1 MTSASLSRRIAPA
14 LLATLIAGC
23 ASTHGLS
30 PTSSL
35 GDVDRLSSADSL
47 ARAEVSPA
55 AWPEAEW
62 WRSLGD
68 PNLDALIATAL
79 SGTPSLDAADARL
92 RKALAQA
99 GLAEA
104 GLMPTLGASA
114 SHTHAE
120 LPDALPEPVGGMT
133 LGSTMVSL
141 SFAWA
146 PDLWG
151 GKRAR
156 YHAALGSVRASEA
169 EAQAARVMLAG
180 NIAHAWV
187 ALSQAHELQDVALAE
202 AERNIGMRQLSE
214 QRVRAG
220 IDNRIA
226 LERIDSAEAA
236 ARAQA
241 GAAAQQVEALQNA
254 LAVLAGQGPDFGLT
268 LPRPQL
274 DTPSIQVPSVLPSD
288 LIARRADVTAARWRV
303 EAATQSI
310 KASKADFYPTIN
322 LAAMAGV
329 VGSSLSNLFKSEST
343 FAYASPAISL
353 PILDG
358 GRLRNQLA
366 GSNADFDLAIANYD
380 QTVLNALREVVDATQ
395 SSRSLE
401 AQVEQTRRA
410 RDSAERS
417 AQLMAQRRQAGLAN
431 QLDVLDAQRPLLQ
444 LEQQLATLHARR
456 IDAAVNLDIALG
468 GGLPVAQLPA
478 SNDTLDKTASP

>member
-1 MTSASLSRRIAPA
+1 MTFPPVSRRAAPA
-14 LLATLIAGC
+14 LLAILFAGC

-30 PTSSL
+30 PAAQMR
-35 GDVDRLSSADSL
+35 DADRLSSAEAL
-47 ARAEVSPA
+47 APVEVSPA

-62 WRSLGD
+62 WQSLGD
-68 PNLDALIATAL
+68 PNLDALIDAAL
-79 SGTPSLDAADARL
+79 AGTPSLDAADARL

-114 SHTHAE
+114 SHTHIE
-120 LPDALPEPVGGMT
+120 LPEALPQPIGGMT
-133 LGSTMVSL
+133 VGSTMLSL
-141 SFAWA
+141 SFNWA

-156 YHAALGSVRASEA
+156 YHAALGSVRAGEA

-187 ALSQAHELQDVALAE
+187 ALSQAYALQDVALAE
-202 AERNIGMRQLSE
+202 ADRNIGMRKLSE

-241 GAAAQQVEALQNA
+241 GAAAQQIEALRNT
-254 LAVLAGQGPDFGLT
+254 LAMLAGQGPDFGLT
-268 LPRPQL
+268 LPRPDL
-274 DTPSIQVPSVLPSD
+274 DTPDIGVPSVLPSD
-288 LIARRADVTAARWRV
+288 LIARRADVAAARWRV

-358 GRLRNQLA
+358 GRLRSQLA

-380 QTVLNALREVVDATQ
+380 QTVLTALREVVDATQ
-395 SSRSLE
+395 SARALE
-401 AQVEQTRRA
+401 AQVDQTRRA
-410 RDSAERS
+410 RDAAER
-417 AQLMAQRRQAGLAN
+417 AARLMAQRRQAGLAN

-444 LEQQLATLHARR
+444 LEQQLATLQARR

-468 GGLPVAQLPA
+468 GGLPAARLPEHQ
-478 SNDTLDKTASP
+478 DKAATP

>member
-1 MTSASLSRRIAPA
+1 MTLSTLSRRTAPA
-14 LLATLIAGC
+14 LLAILITSC
-23 ASTHGLS
+23 ASTHGLA
-30 PTSSL
+30 PKSSL
-35 GDVDRLSSADSL
+35 GDVDRLSATDSL
-47 ARAEVSPA
+47 AKADVSPA
-55 AWPEAEW
+55 AWPDADW
-62 WRSLGD
+62 WESLGD
-68 PNLDALIATAL
+68 PNLNSLITTAL
-79 SGTPSLDAADARL
+79 EGTPSLAAADARL

-104 GLMPTLGASA
+104 GLKPTLGASA
-114 SHTHAE
+114 QHTHINV
-120 LPDALPEPVGGMT
+120 PDALPEPIGGMT
-133 LGSTMVSL
+133 VGSTMLSL
-141 SFAWA
+141 RFDWS

-180 NIAHAWV
+180 NIAHTWV
-187 ALSQAHELQDVALAE
+187 ALSQAYELQDVALAE
-202 AERNIGMRQLSE
+202 AERNVGLRKLTE

-226 LERIDSAEAA
+226 LEQIESAAAA

-241 GAAAQQVEALQNA
+241 GAAAQQIEALRNT
-254 LAVLAGQGPDFGLT
+254 LAMLAGQGPDFGLT
-268 LPRPQL
+268 LARPKL
-274 DTPSIQVPSVLPSD
+274 DTPSISVPSVLPSD
-288 LIARRADVTAARWRV
+288 LIARRADITAARWRV
-303 EAATQSI
+303 EAASQSI

-329 VGSSLSNLFKSEST
+329 VGSSLSNLFKSESAFT
-343 FAYASPAISL
+343 YAAPAITL

-366 GSNADFDLAIANYD
+366 GSHADFDLAIANYD

-395 SSRSLE
+395 SARSLE
-401 AQVEQTRRA
+401 AQVNDTRRA
-410 RDSAERS
+410 RDAAAKSAS
-417 AQLMAQRRQAGLAN
+417 LMQQRRQAGLAN

-444 LEQQLATLHARR
+444 LNQQLAALHARR

-468 GGLPVAQLPA
+468 GGLPAAGLPDTNDKPA
-478 SNDTLDKTASP
+478 SP

>member
-1 MTSASLSRRIAPA
+1 MTPATLSRRTAPA
-14 LLATLIAGC
+14 LLAILIAGC

-30 PTSSL
+30 PQSRL
-35 GDVDRLSSADSL
+35 GDVDRLSTSDSL
-47 ARAEVSPA
+47 AQAEVSPA
-55 AWPEAEW
+55 AWPDAEW

-68 PNLDALIATAL
+68 PNLDALISTAL
-79 SGTPSLDAADARL
+79 TGTPSLDAADARL

-104 GLMPTLGASA
+104 GLMPTVGASA
-114 SHTHAE
+114 GYTHINV
-120 LPDALPEPVGGMT
+120 PDALPEPIGGT
-133 LGSTMVSL
+133 TIGSTMLSL
-141 SFAWA
+141 RFDWS

-156 YHAALGSVRASEA
+156 YHAALGAVRASEA

-180 NIAHAWV
+180 NIAHTWV
-187 ALSQAHELQDVALAE
+187 ALSQAYAMQDVALGE
-202 AERNIGMRQLSE
+202 ADRNISMRKLTE

-226 LERIDSAEAA
+226 LEQIESAAAA

-241 GAAAQQVEALQNA
+241 GAAAQQIEALRNT
-254 LAVLAGQGPDFGLT
+254 LAMLAGQGPDFGLG
-268 LPRPQL
+268 LARPQL
-274 DTPSIQVPSVLPSD
+274 DTPSISVPSVLPSD
-288 LIARRADVTAARWRV
+288 LVSRRADITAARWRV
-303 EAATQSI
+303 EAASQSI

-322 LAAMAGV
+322 LAAMMGV
-329 VGSSLSNLFKSEST
+329 VGGSLSNLFKSESAFT
-343 FAYASPAISL
+343 YAAPAITL
-353 PILDG
+353 PIFDG

-395 SSRSLE
+395 SSRALE
-401 AQVEQTRRA
+401 AQVNDTRRA
-410 RDSAERS
+410 RDAAAKSAS
-417 AQLMAQRRQAGLAN
+417 LMQQRRQAGLAN

-444 LEQQLATLHARR
+444 LNQQLAALHARR

-468 GGLPVAQLPA
+468 GGLPVARLPE
-478 SNDTLDKTASP
+478 NNDKTASP

>member
-1 MTSASLSRRIAPA
+1 MTASTFSRRTLPA
-14 LLATLIAGC
+14 LLAMLIAGC
-23 ASTHGLS
+23 ASTHGLAPHS
-30 PTSSL
+30 QM
-35 GDVDRLSSADSL
+35 GDVDRLSAGDSL
-47 ARAEVSPA
+47 AKVDVSEA
-55 AWPEAEW
+55 AWPDTDW
-62 WRSLGD
+62 WQSLGD
-68 PNLDALIATAL
+68 PNLDALITAAL
-79 SGTPSLDAADARL
+79 EGTPSIDAADARL

-104 GLMPTLGASA
+104 GLKPTLDASA
-114 SHTHAE
+114 QHTHAE

-156 YHAALGSVRASEA
+156 YHAALGNVRASEA
-169 EAQAARVMLAG
+169 EAEAARVMLAG
-180 NIAHAWV
+180 NIAHGWV
-187 ALSQAHELQDVALAE
+187 ALSQAYALQDVALAE
-202 AERNIGMRQLSE
+202 AERNVGLRKLSE

-241 GAAAQQVEALQNA
+241 GAAAQQIEALRNT
-254 LAVLAGQGPDFGLT
+254 LAMLAGQGPDFGLT

-274 DTPSIQVPSVLPSD
+274 DTPSISVPSVLPSD
-288 LIARRADVTAARWRV
+288 LIARRADVTAARWRI
-303 EAATQSI
+303 EAASQSI

-343 FAYASPAISL
+343 FVYASPAISL

-395 SSRSLE
+395 SARSLE
-401 AQVEQTRRA
+401 TQVADTARA
-410 RDSAERS
+410 RDSADR
-417 AQLMAQRRQAGLAN
+417 AARLMAQRRQAGLAN

-444 LEQQLATLHARR
+444 LEQQLATLKARR

-468 GGLPVAQLPA
+468 GGLPAARLSE
-478 SNDTLDKTASP
+478 SNDKTASP